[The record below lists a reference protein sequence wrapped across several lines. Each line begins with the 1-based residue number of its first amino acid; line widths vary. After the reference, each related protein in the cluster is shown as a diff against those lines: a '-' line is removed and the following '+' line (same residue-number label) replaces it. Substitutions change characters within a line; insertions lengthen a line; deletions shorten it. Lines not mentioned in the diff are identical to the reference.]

1 MTPLATQVERAGF
14 ASGKPVAVARCD
26 RSGVV
31 EEFVTG
37 GWPNGGRVT
46 PTDRFCVASLAK
58 QVTGAALA
66 LLVRD
71 GRVDPDLPVA
81 TYLDGLPPWSA
92 RVTPRHLA
100 HHVAG
105 LPPAGEVEA
114 RISGD
119 WTEALAFSVLAEL
132 SRLLTSPGTA
142 YAYSN
147 LGYVLLARIIAEVS
161 GMPLAQFAATRLF
174 APLEIEGIGFLSDP
188 ATQPQLPLLGPSLSL
203 THGDGG
209 LWSTAPAF
217 ARWLHHQNLDT
228 LGIASLVTAP
238 GHLNDGT
245 SIDYGWGLGLRQHR
259 GQPLHI
265 HGGEWTGAVAK
276 AVRSPV
282 HGLAVVAMAA
292 GNEFELLN
300 PLVAAAFDDLLP

>member
-1 MTPLATQVERAGF
+1 MTPLATLVERAGF
-14 ASGKPVAVARCD
+14 ASGTPVAVARCD

-31 EEFVTG
+31 EELVTG
-37 GWPNGGRVT
+37 IWPNGRRVA
-46 PTDRFCVASLAK
+46 PADRFYAASLAK

-71 GRVDPDLPVA
+71 GRIDPDLPIV
-81 TYLDGLPPWSA
+81 TYIGGLPPWSA
-92 RVTPRHLA
+92 KVTPRQVA
-100 HHVAG
+100 HHTSG
-105 LPPAGEVEA
+105 LPSAGEIEA
-114 RISGD
+114 RAPGNWTGD
-119 WTEALAFSVLAEL
+119 FVLSTLAEL
-132 SRLLTSPGTA
+132 HELPSPPGIA

-147 LGYVLLARIIAEVS
+147 LGYILLARVIAEVS

-174 APLEIEGIGFLSDP
+174 TPLAIEGMGFLSDP
-188 ATQPQLPLLGPSLSL
+188 ATQPQLPLLGSSLPL

-217 ARWLHHQNLDT
+217 AQWQHHQNLDT

-259 GQPLHI
+259 DQPLYI

-276 AVRSPV
+276 AVTPKTK
-282 HGLAVVAMAA
+282 AA
-292 GNEFELLN
+292 HR
-300 PLVAAAFDDLLP
+300 AAL